1 MFKVSAEFSTDAGP
15 LADRRKHVYAALI
28 KAAPL
33 IFLVLLVIG
42 FGSANP
48 RFFLTQNLLNILT
61 EVSIYGLLAVGMT
74 FVILTS
80 GIDLSVGSLLAFCG
94 MCAAWVASG
103 GAGDGFS
110 TTAAA
115 GHHWSLAL
123 LTALGIGLLAG
134 AIQGLAIT
142 KWKIPAFIVTLGGMS
157 AFRGLTLLVGEG
169 GPISGFDAGYR
180 AFGSASLLGI
190 PVPALFF
197 VAVALLGMATLR
209 FSRFGRN
216 IYAVGG
222 NIEAARLTGI
232 NVQRTLLYVY
242 MIIGVLA
249 GLAGFILS
257 ARLNSAEATAGNSY
271 ELRVI
276 ASVVIGGTS
285 LFGGVG
291 RIWGTIIGALTIG
304 VLINGLVM
312 LNVQSYWQMI
322 IVGLIIVL
330 AVAFDTYVKSKIPS

>member
-1 MFKVSAEFSTDAGP
+1 MSKVSTEFSASTGQM
-15 LADRRKHVYAALI
+15 LDRRKSIFSLLI

-48 RFFLTQNLLNILT
+48 RFFFTQNLLNILT

-94 MCAAWVASG
+94 MCAAWVATG
-103 GAGDGFS
+103 GSVDDFS
-110 TTAAA
+110 TSAPG
-115 GHHWSLAL
+115 GHHWSMA
-123 LTALGIGLLAG
+123 LTAAICIGLLAG
-134 AIQGLAIT
+134 AMQGLAIT
-142 KWKIPAFIVTLGGMS
+142 KLRIPAFIVTLGGMS
-157 AFRGLTLLVGEG
+157 AFRGLTLLVGAG

-180 AFGSASLLGI
+180 AFGSGSVIGVPI
-190 PVPALFF
+190 PALFF
-197 VAVALLGMATLR
+197 VATAAIGMATLR
-209 FSRFGRN
+209 YTRFGRN

-232 NVQRTLLYVY
+232 NVQRTLLGVY
-242 MIIGVLA
+242 MIIGLLA

-291 RIWGTIIGALTIG
+291 TIWGTIVGALTIG

-330 AVAFDTYVKSKIPS
+330 AVAFDTFVKSRISS